1 MKNNIKKMKKNEKK
15 SSFESQR
22 PDIYDHTISKII
34 YIMPD
39 TLDNKLRDFE
49 DCIKNKGNIFND
61 FGLAIAFLATL
72 LTVSQF
78 KDFLKIPGYIW
89 QAIFMVFL
97 ALSVLKLAVNC
108 YYGLFKKSIKRKDI
122 IEQLLDGDKKK
133 K

>member
-1 MKNNIKKMKKNEKK
+1 MKNNIKKMEKNKKQP
-15 SSFESQR
+15 SFESQR

-61 FGLAIAFLATL
+61 FGLVIAFLATL

-78 KDFLKIPGYIW
+78 KDFLKIPGYVW

-97 ALSVLKLAVNC
+97 ALSILKLAINC